1 MTSSKE
7 EEAPRITTRPA
18 CTHCGAQD
26 HYLKEIPAGG
36 GMSPSLLPLGIS
48 GWLEGGRYRLRI
60 CGQCGLTQWFVV
72 EAFLDKVRERFEAE
86 R

>member
-1 MTSSKE
+1 
-7 EEAPRITTRPA
+7 
-18 CTHCGAQD
+18 
-26 HYLKEIPAGG
+26 
-36 GMSPSLLPLGIS
+36 MSPSLLPLSVS

-72 EAFLDKVRERFEAE
+72 EAFLDKVRERFEPE